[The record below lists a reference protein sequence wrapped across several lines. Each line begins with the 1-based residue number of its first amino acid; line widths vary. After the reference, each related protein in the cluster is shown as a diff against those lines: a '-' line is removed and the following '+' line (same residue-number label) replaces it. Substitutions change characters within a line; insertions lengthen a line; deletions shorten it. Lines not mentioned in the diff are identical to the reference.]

1 MVLTRGIRRVQ
12 VNTWALLGV
21 AIVWVAVNLRWII
34 VYRRGQIL
42 EIDEAGYIGM
52 ALNDHYAAVRDGVLG
67 WIQAV
72 EAPGIQAPVTPALTS
87 LQFFVT
93 GTSVVAAFIVPMLAG
108 LAIVLLTHA
117 VANRV
122 AGRPFAW
129 FATALVATLP
139 GVIVDARAYHF
150 GAPAAAVTL
159 AAVYFLIRSE
169 GLTKTKSTIA
179 FGAFVGLM
187 PLTRTMIIAFV
198 PALVLAA
205 FLQAVFGPDRKK
217 SLTRFGI
224 AAVVA
229 AAVAAIWLIPN
240 GAQVYRYLTGFGY
253 GPQSAEYGTE
263 AGIFNPAA
271 WAYRLRLLTLE
282 QYLPH
287 VLFICAG
294 LVVAIFVAIR
304 KLKGGQ
310 AKETIKAMVASPLFP
325 PAVLVAEGVMAFVTS
340 KTNGNGFTLPL
351 VPSMTLVALWGL
363 YRVHGRLRKA
373 LPVVV
378 AVISVV
384 ALVPQL
390 DLRAPTA
397 RLWEAE
403 LPLFGRVIVTDG
415 RGAPQKFAGVGL
427 ETDVPEPVSAED
439 AKQWIVAADWAAQQ
453 IVDRHAIRGVTAFG
467 FRDLIFNTN
476 TVQLA
481 VLRKLGY
488 GVAAPQIRPVEA
500 GNTRPDYERWLTR
513 YQDSISGDAS
523 AACLLFTATGLNNE
537 FVPKVDP
544 SEMAAAATAT
554 GFSPVA
560 THALPNG
567 RLVTLWHRPQPAC
580 VPS

>member
-12 VNTWALLGV
+12 VNTWVLFGV
-21 AIVWVAVNLRWII
+21 AVVWLAINVRWLIS
-34 VYRRGQIL
+34 YRQGQIL

-93 GTSVVAAFIVPMLAG
+93 GTSVVAAFAVPMLAG
-108 LAIVLLTHA
+108 LAIILLTHA

-129 FATALVATLP
+129 LATALVATMP
-139 GVIVDARAYHF
+139 GVIVEARAYHF

-159 AAVYFLIRSE
+159 AAIYFLIRSE
-169 GLTKTKSTIA
+169 GLTKTRSTIA
-179 FGAFVGLM
+179 FGVFVGLM

-205 FLQAVFGPDRKK
+205 FIQAVLSPDRKK
-217 SLTRFGI
+217 SLIRFGI
-224 AAVVA
+224 AAVA
-229 AAVAAIWLIPN
+229 AVGVAAIWLIPN

-271 WAYRLRLLTLE
+271 WTYRLHLLTLE

-287 VLFICAG
+287 VLFICVG
-294 LVVAIFVAIR
+294 LVVAVIVAIR
-304 KLKGGQ
+304 KLRAGRL
-310 AKETIKAMVASPLFP
+310 KETAKAMVASPLFP
-325 PAVLVAEGVMAFVTS
+325 PAVLVVEGVSAFVTS
-340 KTNGNGFTLPL
+340 KTTGNGFTLPL
-351 VPSMTLVALWGL
+351 APSMTLLALWGL
-363 YRVHGRLRKA
+363 YRVHVRLRKA
-373 LPVVV
+373 MPVVV
-378 AVISVV
+378 AVISLV

-403 LPLFGRVIVTDG
+403 LPVVGRVTITDG
-415 RGAPQKFAGVGL
+415 RGVPQKYAGLGV
-427 ETDVPEPVSAED
+427 ETTDPEPVSAED
-439 AKQWIVAADWAAQQ
+439 AKQWIVVADWAAQQ

-467 FRDLIFNTN
+467 FRDRIFNTN

-488 GVAAPQIRPVEA
+488 GVAVPQIRPVEA
-500 GNTRPDYERWLTR
+500 GNSQPDYERWLTR

-523 AACLLFTATGLNNE
+523 TACLLFTATGLNNE
-537 FVPKVDP
+537 FLPKVDP
-544 SEMAAAATAT
+544 PAMAAAAAAS
-554 GFSPVA
+554 GFAPVE
-560 THALPNG
+560 TRPLPNG
-567 RLVTLWHRPQPAC
+567 RSVTLWHRPQPAC